1 MYHPG
6 RWFARFF
13 VAGTLLP
20 WLAFVA
26 ARAALGP
33 IIESAAYVVPG
44 VLMFAAVWN
53 FIIACLVP
61 PVVLMLVESTRH
73 GPITWYRLNDE
84 ERELFAKAM
93 YGTFCV
99 LSAILFAM
107 IWRESHLSLFP
118 VLMTSFLPAIVAS
131 LSGVLVA
138 TIIVAGRHML
148 QRRNAKAPPAS
159 FSRRRPA

>member
-6 RWFARFF
+6 RWFTRFL

-20 WLAFVA
+20 WLAFAV

-33 IIESAAYVVPG
+33 IIESVVYVVPG
-44 VLMFAAVWN
+44 VLMFAAAWN
-53 FIIACLVP
+53 FVVACLVP
-61 PVVLMLVESTRH
+61 PVVLMLVESTRQ
-73 GPITWYRLNDE
+73 GPITWYRLNDD
-84 ERELFAKAM
+84 ERELFAKIM
-93 YGTFCV
+93 YATFC
-99 LSAILFAM
+99 LITAILFAV
-107 IWRESHLSLFP
+107 IWKGNHLAVFP

-138 TIIVAGRHML
+138 TITIVGRHTL